1 MAGTDIARIPAMQT
15 QTELLTQAREPV
27 VVDQASR
34 ALYALAA
41 RVAATDCT
49 VLINGESGT
58 GKEVLA
64 RHIHERS
71 PRARKPFVA
80 INCAAIP
87 ENMLEAML
95 FGYER
100 GAFTGAHASHA
111 GKFEQA
117 QGGTLLLDE
126 ITEMPLS
133 LQAKLLRV
141 LQEREVER
149 LGARTMVSLDV
160 RVIATT
166 NRDLRAEVKTGN
178 FREDLYYRLCVFP
191 MTISALRERRDDVLP
206 LAMRLLEMRT
216 SPGRRI
222 PALSADAAQLLLS
235 YGWPGNIRELDNL
248 LQRAMIIAN
257 GPVIEAAHIR
267 FEALREVIVA
277 RVAPA
282 PVQSIADDA
291 SSALRGSLRAT
302 EKHILLSALRA
313 GASRREVAERLGISP
328 RTLRYKLAQLRSAG
342 IDVPAA

>member
-1 MAGTDIARIPAMQT
+1 MQT

-27 VVDQASR
+27 VVDHSSR

-71 PRARKPFVA
+71 PRATRPFVA

-100 GAFTGAHASHA
+100 GAFTGAHAAHA

-133 LQAKLLRV
+133 LQSKLLRV

-149 LGARTMVSLDV
+149 LGARTMISLDV
-160 RVIATT
+160 RLIATT
-166 NRDLRAEVKTGN
+166 NRDLRAEVKGGN

-216 SPGRRI
+216 QRGQRI
-222 PALSADAAQLLLS
+222 AALSADAAQLLLS

-267 FEALREVIVA
+267 FEALREVAPV
-277 RVAPA
+277 RAPA
-282 PVQSIADDA
+282 AHATVQMDGQA
-291 SSALRGSLRAT
+291 SALRGSLRAT

-313 GASRREVAERLGISP
+313 GETRRDVAERLGISP

>member
-1 MAGTDIARIPAMQT
+1 
-15 QTELLTQAREPV
+15 
-27 VVDQASR
+27 
-34 ALYALAA
+34 
-41 RVAATDCT
+41 VAATDCT

-71 PRARKPFVA
+71 PRATKPFVA

-100 GAFTGAHASHA
+100 GAFTGAHAAHA

-133 LQAKLLRV
+133 LQSKLLRV

-149 LGARTMVSLDV
+149 LGARTMISLDV
-160 RVIATT
+160 RLIATT
-166 NRDLRAEVKTGN
+166 NRDLRAEVKAGN

-216 SPGRRI
+216 QPGRRI
-222 PALSADAAQLLLS
+222 AALSADAAQLLLT

-267 FEALREVIVA
+267 FEALREVSVA
-277 RVAPA
+277 RATVV
-282 PVQSIADDA
+282 PVGTLAEGQA
-291 SSALRGSLRAT
+291 SALRGSLRAT
-302 EKHILLSALRA
+302 EKNILLSALRA
-313 GASRREVAERLGISP
+313 GESRRDVAERLGISP